1 MLIVTD
7 SSYIET
13 AGYDKKSRMLTVGF
27 KSGAVHTY
35 DDVPFG
41 TAMWLHRAP
50 STGAYFNRKVR
61 GKFAERK
68 L

>member
-1 MLIVTD
+1 MILSTD
-7 SSYIET
+7 SSYISD
-13 AGYDKKSRMLTVGF
+13 ASYSGKARMLTVGF

-35 DDVPFG
+35 DDVSFG
-41 TAMWLHRAP
+41 TAMALHRAP

-61 GKFAERK
+61 GKFTERK